1 MFVRDAIARRFAARR
16 RAPGSFT
23 DTALPDKP
31 NRCAN
36 GVAMNGAE
44 SLVRTL
50 VAAGVE
56 VCFAN
61 PGTSE
66 MHFVAA
72 LDSVAGMRPILGLF
86 EGVVT
91 GAADGYGRMAEKP
104 ACTLLHLG
112 PGLANGTANLHNARR
127 AATPMVNIV
136 GDHATYHA
144 QYDAPLASNIEALAG
159 YASATVITSTSSRTV
174 AADAARAIRA
184 ALEPPGGLATLVLPA
199 DTAWLP
205 AEGAAPP
212 LVPPTPVAVGDA
224 AVSRVAE
231 ALLAGKRSALLI
243 RGAALR
249 ERGLRAA
256 GRIAA
261 RTGTRLLCDT
271 FAPRIE
277 QGAGRVAVERIP
289 YFSEQIVAFL
299 ADVEEL
305 VLVGAKPPV
314 AFFAYPDKPSFPV
327 PAGCTIRVLAHP
339 HEDGTLALEALADA
353 VGAHRE
359 PGLVATLAL
368 PDMPAAG
375 SLDALS
381 AGRIVTRLLP
391 EGAIVS
397 DESATSRVGLLGLH
411 TAAPHDLLSLT
422 GGSIG
427 SMIPVATGAA
437 VACPARKVVALQ
449 GDGGAMYT
457 LQALWTQARER
468 LDVTTVIFANRSYAI
483 LNVELMRV
491 GAAGG
496 TNARSMLDL
505 HDPALDWIKLA
516 EGMGVEAA
524 RADTREA
531 FADLFASAMRER
543 GPRLIEAVIP

>member
-1 MFVRDAIARRFAARR
+1 
-16 RAPGSFT
+16 
-23 DTALPDKP
+23 
-31 NRCAN
+31 
-36 GVAMNGAE
+36 MNGAE

-50 VAAGVE
+50 VASGVD

-66 MHFVAA
+66 MHFVAS
-72 LDSVAGMRPILGLF
+72 LDAVEGMRPVLGLF

-127 AATPMVNIV
+127 AATPIVNIV

-144 QYDAPLASNIEALAG
+144 QYDAPLASNVEKLAE
-159 YASATVITSTSSRTV
+159 YASGWVRTSPNARTV
-174 AADAARAIRA
+174 AADAALAVRAS
-184 ALEPPGGLATLVLPA
+184 LDPPGQIATLILPA

-205 AEGAAPP
+205 AEGPAPA
-212 LVPPTPVAVGDA
+212 LARPVAPAPSDTA
-224 AVSRVAE
+224 IARVAE
-231 ALLAGKRSALLI
+231 ALRAGKRSALLV
-243 RGAALR
+243 RGLALK

-261 RTGTRLLCDT
+261 KTGARILCDT
-271 FAPRIE
+271 FAPRVQ
-277 QGAGRVAVERIP
+277 QGAGRVVAERIP
-289 YFSEQIVAFL
+289 YFAEQIVAAI
-299 ADVEEL
+299 ADLEEL

-314 AFFAYPDKPSFPV
+314 AFFAYPDKPSWPV
-327 PAGCTIRVLAHP
+327 APGTEIRVLAHP
-339 HEDGTLALEALADA
+339 YEDGTAALEALADA
-353 VGAHRE
+353 LGA
-359 PGLVATLAL
+359 PSAPAGVANLDL

-375 SLDALS
+375 KLDAVT
-381 AGRIVTRLLP
+381 AGRIVTRLLV
-391 EGAIVS
+391 EGTIVS
-397 DESATSRVGLLGLH
+397 DEAATSRIGLAQLH
-411 TAAPHDLLSLT
+411 AAAPHDILSLT

-437 VACPARKVVALQ
+437 VACPDRKVLSVQ

-457 LQALWTQARER
+457 LQALWTQAREK

-491 GAAGG
+491 GAMVGAG
-496 TNARSMLDL
+496 TKALSTLDL
-505 HDPALDWIKLA
+505 HDPTLDWVKLA

-531 FADLFASAMRER
+531 FADLFGSAMRGR
-543 GPRLIEAVIP
+543 GPRLIEAVVG